1 MIWSRTRSVMFFIG
15 ALIIL
20 NSCVNQL
27 TMHARDGERL
37 DGKRR
42 FAREGSGLIEVEGS
56 AGELLVGTF
65 NPVPRH
71 IFFDGYQKAF
81 GGGTIDADGPD
92 VSGFGNAF
100 AGVLGNSN
108 ALMDTAYGE
117 NYNSAAGKPVVVTG
131 PLFYW
136 TANLRGDRRTTMQCF
151 LIGSSYTGRG
161 LGRCKGASGKEY
173 TVQF

>member
-1 MIWSRTRSVMFFIG
+1 MFFIG
-15 ALIIL
+15 ALLIL

-37 DGKRR
+37 DGKWR

-117 NYNSAAGKPVVVTG
+117 NYNSAAGKPVRWPCGSWPPMNSPVIVRERSVVWSAVRSV
-131 PLFYW
+131 P
-136 TANLRGDRRTTMQCF
+136 
-151 LIGSSYTGRG
+151 SSVP
-161 LGRCKGASGKEY
+161 A
-173 TVQF
+173 